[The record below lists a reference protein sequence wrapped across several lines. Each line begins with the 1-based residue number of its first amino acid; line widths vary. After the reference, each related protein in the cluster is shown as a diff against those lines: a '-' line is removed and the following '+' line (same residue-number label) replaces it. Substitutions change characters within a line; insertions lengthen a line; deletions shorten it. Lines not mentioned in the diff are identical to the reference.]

1 MKYLLKILLFSA
13 PLLFLFSC
21 GLISSEEEVVYDWYG
36 EWKRTD
42 TDSDGYLIL
51 TADTMFTF
59 TESFT
64 SDEWEDCD
72 EYVTDFEIIR
82 KSDVAFTFLLNND
95 PLYVG
100 IESLSA
106 DLNNITLRFEG
117 ENETETYARTEIPE
131 TCTYQ
136 TSDTQ

>member
-1 MKYLLKILLFSA
+1 MKYLLKILFFSA
-13 PLLFLFSC
+13 PLLFLLSC
-21 GLISSEEEVVYDWYG
+21 GIINSEQEEEYDWYG

-42 TDSDGYLIL
+42 IDSGRYLIL

-100 IESLSA
+100 IESLSD
-106 DLNNITLRFEG
+106 DLNSMTLRFEG
-117 ENETETYARTEIPE
+117 ETETESYTRTEIPDI
-131 TCTYQ
+131 CTYHI
-136 TSDTQ
+136 TD